1 MMINNI
7 KKKGIRLLCMEQSKS
22 RKAINKKNIT
32 LKMDRLKAKAGFLP
46 KKIEQKNKGNK
57 L

>member
-1 MMINNI
+1 MINNI
-7 KKKGIRLLCMEQSKS
+7 KKKEIRLLCMEQSKS

-46 KKIEQKNKGNK
+46 KKIEQRNKGNK